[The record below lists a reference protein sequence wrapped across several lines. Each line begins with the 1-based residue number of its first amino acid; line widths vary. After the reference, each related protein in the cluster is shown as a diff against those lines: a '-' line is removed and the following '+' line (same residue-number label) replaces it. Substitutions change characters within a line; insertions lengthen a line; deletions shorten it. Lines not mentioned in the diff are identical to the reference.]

1 LRSRTLLGLLLLVAA
16 GACFAGIVIVRQG
29 PPSGGDTAPLTAVTS
44 ALADGHL
51 HAAAA
56 NDGLPNPPGYALL
69 TAPAVAAF
77 PTLVG
82 APAWCAQPGRVSGL
96 RAQSQYAHDP
106 TFGTDV
112 SECGS
117 PRRLANGDLAPS
129 LPPWYRGQGL
139 LGVLAWLVMAAGGL
153 VLLRAGGAATPARM
167 AALVA
172 LLAFLPAASSAIVQL
187 FHPQDMVS
195 LGLALLAMAQVLR
208 RRFVVAGLLFGAAV
222 LTKQYAVL
230 LFLPAL
236 VVAPDARARVRLA
249 GATFVVF
256 VAGIAPFFLSAPRS
270 TIENLS
276 GFSAGGAVTGATV
289 LSLAGWSTTVVSAVA
304 RDVPVLFATGVCLW
318 AYTRRGTWLQRP
330 AALLAL
336 GLACVGSRL
345 VFESVI
351 FPYYLLAASVV
362 FFMLDLVAERSPH
375 RSLAWCAGSAFFV
388 AVHPGNQAVNA
399 IGTLTFA
406 VLAVAAGILEVIRLS
421 SAGAEVE
428 EPTVALAPGGLSH
441 L

>member
-1 LRSRTLLGLLLLVAA
+1 LRSRTLLGLLLIVAA
-16 GACFAGIVIVRQG
+16 GACFAGIVVARQG
-29 PPSGGDTAPLTAVTS
+29 PPSGGDTTPLTAVTS

-51 HAAAA
+51 HAAADNA
-56 NDGLPNPPGYALL
+56 GLPNPPGYALL

-77 PTLVG
+77 PSSVG
-82 APAWCAQPGRVSGL
+82 APAWCTQPGRAADL
-96 RAQSQYAHDP
+96 HAQTQYAHDP
-106 TFGTDV
+106 AFGTDV

-117 PRRLANGDLAPS
+117 PRRLADGDLAPS

-139 LGVLAWLVMAAGGL
+139 LGVISWVVLAAGGL
-153 VLLRAGGAATPARM
+153 ALLRAGGADTPARM

-208 RRFVVAGLLFGAAV
+208 RRWIVAGLLFGAAV

-230 LFLPAL
+230 LLLPAL
-236 VVAPDARARVRLA
+236 VVAPDTRARVRVA
-249 GATFVVF
+249 AATFALF
-256 VAGIAPFFLSAPRS
+256 VAGLAPFFVSAPRA
-270 TIENLS
+270 TIENFT
-276 GFSAGGAVTGATV
+276 GFSAGGAVSGATV
-289 LSLAGWSTTVVSAVA
+289 LSLAGWSTTVVSAIA
-304 RDVPVLFATGVCLW
+304 RDVPVVFAIGVCLW
-318 AYTRRGTWLQRP
+318 AYSRRGAWLRRP
-330 AALLAL
+330 EALLAL

-351 FPYYLLAASVV
+351 FPYYLLATSVV
-362 FFMLDLVAERSPH
+362 FFLLDLVAQRSPH

-399 IGTLTFA
+399 IGTLAFA
-406 VLAVAAGILEVIRLS
+406 VLAVAAGLIEVIRLS
-421 SAGAEVE
+421 STGIAAEEPAPVV
-428 EPTVALAPGGLSH
+428 PTVA
-441 L
+441 